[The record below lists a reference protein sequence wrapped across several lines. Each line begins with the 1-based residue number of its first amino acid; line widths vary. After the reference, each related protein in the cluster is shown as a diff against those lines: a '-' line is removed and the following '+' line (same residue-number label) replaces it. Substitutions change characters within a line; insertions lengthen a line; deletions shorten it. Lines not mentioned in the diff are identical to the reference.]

1 MNFDKYKNEKPYP
14 IYVQRVPNIEY
25 LNNLVYSWAELIG
38 EEKVNEI
45 VSTIQNLIKILKDVE
60 LEAFAKRGEM
70 LDAHGKE
77 DKRLNEEFWKDA
89 FAELGIDSNH
99 PKAGT
104 LKRIAWENGHAHGYS
119 DVFSEL
125 INLADLLI

>member
-25 LNNLVYSWAELIG
+25 LNNLIYSWTELIG

-45 VSTIQNLIKILKDVE
+45 VLAIQNLMKILKDTE
-60 LEAFAKRGEM
+60 LEVFAKRGEM

-77 DKRLNEEFWKDA
+77 DKRLDEEFWKDA
-89 FAELGIDSNH
+89 FTELDIDPNH

-104 LKRIAWENGHAHGYS
+104 LKRIAWENGPAHGYS